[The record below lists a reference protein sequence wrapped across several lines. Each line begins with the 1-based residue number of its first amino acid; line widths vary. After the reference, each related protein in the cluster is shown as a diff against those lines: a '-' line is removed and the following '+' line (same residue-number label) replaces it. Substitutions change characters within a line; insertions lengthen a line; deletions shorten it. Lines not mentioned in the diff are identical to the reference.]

1 MANQAG
7 ESNDVA
13 LKPDFDCRAMPSRP
27 LIYEIGRLAD
37 IAGFQ

>member
-13 LKPDFDCRAMPSRP
+13 LKPDFDRRVMPSRL
-27 LIYEIGRLAD
+27 LIYGIGCLAD